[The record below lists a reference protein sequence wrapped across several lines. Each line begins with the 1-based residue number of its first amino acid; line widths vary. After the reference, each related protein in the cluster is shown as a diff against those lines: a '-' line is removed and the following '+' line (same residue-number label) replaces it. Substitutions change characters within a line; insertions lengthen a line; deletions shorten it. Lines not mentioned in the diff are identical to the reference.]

1 MSFWFEKHSAVY
13 LLGGADDL
21 CFLVRQP
28 IEFPVRARLQ
38 RAIAVGRSCICMS
51 VGLGS
56 LVLAA
61 ACIIGVS
68 RLRLHGEYLSGLV
81 TALETLLKNARL
93 LCLLLLGPCV
103 VTAISGRVGY
113 SRIKAKFP
121 NSADLRVLKFAGSIW
136 TGKCV
141 FVWLL
146 PRYLLSCGEVDLR
159 IQPSTKSKPWPRW
172 VRRRYQGA
180 SVVVRSL
187 WLGHLINRYA
197 VCRCSGNGIKRRS
210 QSAQCRAGLANSGCV
225 AVETPGELKLGI
237 DV

>member
-13 LLGGADDL
+13 LLGRADDL
-21 CFLVRQP
+21 CFVVRQP
-28 IEFPVRARLQ
+28 MEFPVRARLQ
-38 RAIAVGRSCICMS
+38 RAIIGRSCICMS
-51 VGLGS
+51 VGLGNS
-56 LVLAA
+56 VLAA

-81 TALETLLKNARL
+81 IALETLLKTARF
-93 LCLLLLGPCV
+93 LCLLLLGRCV

-146 PRYLLSCGEVDLR
+146 PRYLLS
-159 IQPSTKSKPWPRW
+159 
-172 VRRRYQGA
+172 
-180 SVVVRSL
+180 
-187 WLGHLINRYA
+187 
-197 VCRCSGNGIKRRS
+197 
-210 QSAQCRAGLANSGCV
+210 
-225 AVETPGELKLGI
+225 
-237 DV
+237 